1 MLTHAKLASGVTA
14 AQSDMESA
22 SATDMFVTPGRL
34 HFHPAVSKVWGVFNG
49 TGTVALGANRN
60 ISSITDNGTGNYT
73 ANFTTS
79 MSSTDYAVTGSATIT
94 TTVPGAGVI
103 AVVNPCVR
111 ATGSVQLICADTS
124 SDALSDCAFV
134 SLDVKG
140 DQ

>member
-1 MLTHAKLASGVTA
+1 
-14 AQSDMESA
+14 
-22 SATDMFVTPGRL
+22 
-34 HFHPAVSKVWGVFNG
+34 
-49 TGTVALGANRN
+49 VALGANRN

-94 TTVPGAGVI
+94 TTVPGAGVV
-103 AVVNPCVR
+103 AVLNPCVR